1 MPDEFSGLEGKERRV
16 RDIGEIHGLDVMREV
31 LGEEIRLEEGN

>member
-16 RDIGEIHGLDVMREV
+16 RDIGQIDDLGVMREI
-31 LGEEIRLEEGN
+31 LREGIRFEEGN